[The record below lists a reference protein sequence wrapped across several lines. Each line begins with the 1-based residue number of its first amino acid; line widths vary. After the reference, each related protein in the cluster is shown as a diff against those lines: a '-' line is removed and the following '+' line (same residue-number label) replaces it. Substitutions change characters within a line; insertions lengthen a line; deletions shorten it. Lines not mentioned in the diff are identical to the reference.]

1 MFYSQYLFAIGVL
14 TYLDLD
20 DFYHP
25 FAFASQQILLFLLE
39 ESSDSKEA
47 FTLYGLPFQTVWNLW
62 TLGIHNLNSDR
73 SLGFSFA
80 TTRPILF
87 SFFVY

>member
-14 TYLDLD
+14 SYLDLD

-25 FAFASQQILLFLLE
+25 FAFASQQILLILIEKL
-39 ESSDSKEA
+39 SDSKEA
-47 FTLYGLPFQTVWNLW
+47 FTLYGLSFHTIWSLW
-62 TLGIHNLNSDR
+62 VFGIHNLNSDR
-73 SLGFSFA
+73 SLDFSFA
-80 TTRPILF
+80 TTQSILF

>member
-14 TYLDLD
+14 SYLDLD

-25 FAFASQQILLFLLE
+25 FVFASQQILLILIE
-39 ESSDSKEA
+39 NSSDSKEA
-47 FTLYGLPFQTVWNLW
+47 FTLYGLLFQVIWSHLNF
-62 TLGIHNLNSDR
+62 GIHNLNSDW
-73 SLGFSFA
+73 SLDFSFA
-80 TTRPILF
+80 TTQSILF